1 MNTDYELID
10 QKIEGLKDEMLE
22 LLSDWIKIPSVLDE
36 AEPEY
41 PYGKK
46 AFDAL
51 DFILKKG
58 REMGFKAKNVDNQ
71 AGHLE
76 YGNGDGELYAVL
88 GHVDVVPAGTGWTH
102 GPFEG
107 EISEG
112 FVWGR
117 GTSDDK
123 GPTLAAL
130 YALKVIKELDLPPK
144 NRLRIIMGTNEENG
158 SKGIKHYMTKE
169 EKPVE
174 AVTPD
179 AEFPVI
185 FAEKG
190 IINYQF
196 NKTFSTQNGEA
207 ICTSLTGGFASNMVP
222 SHAAIAI
229 KTENQEAV
237 RSIFHRF
244 NPKNNAV
251 LSLKTEDETVVIEAE
266 GSSAHGSTPE
276 KGINAISALID
287 LGSQMPFD
295 PVFKAALIKLN
306 EKIGYET
313 NGKSLGV
320 AGRDETSGP
329 LTLNLGMIDFDGQNL
344 QTTINIRY
352 PIFYSDEMLTNQ
364 ITQAM
369 APVLKTQNTPPTK
382 PLFVS
387 PDSDFIQTLS
397 SIYEDVTGEP
407 GTPFSI
413 GGGTYARKVPLGVAY
428 GAVFP
433 GEPSVAHQPDERVA
447 IESLVKTMKIYA
459 RLYYH
464 WLFQ

>member
-10 QKIEGLKDEMLE
+10 QKIEGLKDEMLK

-58 REMGFKAKNVDNQ
+58 REMGFKDKNVDNQ

-76 YGNGDGELYAVL
+76 YGNGDGDLYAVL

-306 EKIGYET
+306 
-313 NGKSLGV
+313 
-320 AGRDETSGP
+320 
-329 LTLNLGMIDFDGQNL
+329 
-344 QTTINIRY
+344 
-352 PIFYSDEMLTNQ
+352 
-364 ITQAM
+364 
-369 APVLKTQNTPPTK
+369 
-382 PLFVS
+382 
-387 PDSDFIQTLS
+387 
-397 SIYEDVTGEP
+397 
-407 GTPFSI
+407 
-413 GGGTYARKVPLGVAY
+413 
-428 GAVFP
+428 
-433 GEPSVAHQPDERVA
+433 
-447 IESLVKTMKIYA
+447 
-459 RLYYH
+459 
-464 WLFQ
+464 